1 MTTENSSEWI
11 KKKLAE
17 RHCVHHISLK
27 TELSDGEDFRFINF
41 CILIANAFMKAVE
54 ENVEHRVHKIC
65 LNTVQ
70 TVDLKLLNWIS
81 ISSLKFY

>member
-27 TELSDGEDFRFINF
+27 TELSDGEDF
-41 CILIANAFMKAVE
+41 V
-54 ENVEHRVHKIC
+54 
-65 LNTVQ
+65 
-70 TVDLKLLNWIS
+70 
-81 ISSLKFY
+81 